1 VIEMSVPVAAA
12 LMTRRIF
19 LDFGDLGLCSFPS
32 AACDSGTPKE
42 DASRIAISV
51 ED

>member
-1 VIEMSVPVAAA
+1 
-12 LMTRRIF
+12 MTRRIF
-19 LDFGDLGLCSFPS
+19 LDFGGLCSLPL